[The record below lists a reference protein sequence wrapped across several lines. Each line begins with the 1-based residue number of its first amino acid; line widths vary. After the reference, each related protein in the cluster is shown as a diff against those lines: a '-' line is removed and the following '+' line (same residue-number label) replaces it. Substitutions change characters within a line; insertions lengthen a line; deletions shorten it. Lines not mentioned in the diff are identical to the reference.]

1 MYELK
6 TRYVHAG
13 LEKLAFSAS
22 GQSVA
27 GSKKSSSLVVSVRV
41 PVGSETLQLLTAIL
55 TSQGAGRAGPSI
67 VSVFPSSAK
76 PAACLE

>member
-22 GQSVA
+22 GQSVV
-27 GSKKSSSLVVSVRV
+27 GSKKSGSPIFSVRV
-41 PVGSETLQLLTAIL
+41 PVGSEILQLLTAML
-55 TSQGAGRAGPSI
+55 TSQGAGRAGQG
-67 VSVFPSSAK
+67 
-76 PAACLE
+76 LLL